1 MNLMKTVATVG
12 GWTLAYRISSVIRDV
27 TQAATLGAGP
37 FADAFSVAFKL
48 ANILRK
54 MFAEGAFNASFLPIF
69 SSTLKSRG
77 QEEASKVASQI
88 FTCLVIIVTAI
99 TLFCIIYFKGI
110 IHGYAPGFAE
120 GSERFNHAVSLG
132 RICFPFIATSFIAA
146 LFGGILNTVN
156 RYAMPAAAQLV
167 LNICVVIAMAI
178 GALAFPNVAY
188 TMAWGTFTAGVVQ
201 VAILWWNVHYLGFRV
216 GFISKLFSPEVKA
229 FFKKLISGALGA
241 GVWQVN
247 VIIDFI
253 VATLLP
259 TGCVSYIY
267 YTEHLNAFPSGI
279 LGIAFSTALLP
290 PLTRAVHAGNYDDA
304 KGQLNLGLLFALIL
318 TMPAVVVLCTMHEPI
333 TAMIYGRGNFGPQQ
347 VAAASPALAAFA
359 FGLPAYM
366 ITKVFTSAFFAH
378 KNTRVPLIGGIISI
392 VTNALF
398 ICFLLPI
405 MKHNGIALATSL
417 SSWLNAI
424 YLLWALKKLGTI
436 NIVLK
441 TWGQFLMQCVVSV
454 AMLASISLMTPF
466 AAPYYAN
473 GGYERNI
480 AVIVVICASTFVFYV
495 VGKCFGIFKFMK
507 DLKTVAKD

>member
-1 MNLMKTVATVG
+1 MNIMKTVATVG
-12 GWTLAYRISSVIRDV
+12 GWTLGYRISSVIRDV

-69 SSTLKSRG
+69 SSTLKSKG

-88 FTCLVIIVTAI
+88 FTCLVIIVTTI
-99 TLFCIIYFKGI
+99 TLFCIAYFNGI
-110 IHGYAPGFAE
+110 IKCYAPGFAE
-120 GSERFNHAVSLG
+120 GSDRFNHAVALG

-156 RYAMPAAAQLV
+156 RYAMPAAAQLL
-167 LNICVVIAMAI
+167 LNICVVIAMAV
-178 GALAFPNVAY
+178 GALAFPSVAY
-188 TMAWGTFTAGVVQ
+188 TMAWGTFVAGILQ
-201 VAILWWNVHYLGFRV
+201 VAVLWWNVYYLGFRV
-216 GFISKLFSPEVKA
+216 NFVSKLISPEVKQ
-229 FFKKLISGALGA
+229 FFKKLVSGALGA

-247 VIIDFI
+247 IIVDFV
-253 VATLLP
+253 VASLLP
-259 TGCVSYIY
+259 TGCIAYIY

-290 PLTRAVHAGNYDDA
+290 PLTRAVHSGNYDDA

-318 TMPAVVVLCTMHEPI
+318 TMPAVVILGTMHEPI

-378 KNTRVPLIGGIISI
+378 KNTRVPLIGGVISI
-392 VTNALF
+392 VTNLLF
-398 ICFLLPI
+398 IFALLPI

-417 SSWLNAI
+417 SSWFNAL
-424 YLLWALKKLGTI
+424 YLLVALKKLGTI

-441 TWGQFLMQCVVSV
+441 TWRQFFMQCIVSAV
-454 AMLASISLMTPF
+454 MLGSIIFMTPF
-466 AAPYYAN
+466 AMPYYTN
-473 GGYERNI
+473 GGLERNLAICTVI
-480 AVIVVICASTFVFYV
+480 AISVLVFYI
-495 VGKCFGIFKFMK
+495 VGKIFGIFRFMK